1 MYKVFCDDQLLYLPG
16 DQELVIF
23 NTKLELADNK
33 SGSFEF
39 DIPAVNPIYD
49 RMKKLTP

>member
-16 DQELVIF
+16 DHELVIF

-33 SGSFEF
+33 SGSF
-39 DIPAVNPIYD
+39 AVSYTH
-49 RMKKLTP
+49 LTLPTILLV